1 MTAPALPLAPYRIPD
16 GTGLGHAHLR
26 VSDLDRSIEFYC
38 GVLGFTLVGRY
49 LDSAAFVSAG
59 DYHHHIG
66 LNTWESKGASAPP
79 PRHTGLY
86 HLGIRY
92 PTRSDL
98 ANAARRVVQAGIPL
112 TGASDHGIS
121 VSVYLTDPDGI
132 GLELTWDRPS
142 AEWPRTPQG
151 IPELQTSDP
160 FDLDAFLE
168 EEGG

>member
-1 MTAPALPLAPYRIPD
+1 
-16 GTGLGHAHLR
+16 
-26 VSDLDRSIEFYC
+26 
-38 GVLGFTLVGRY
+38 VLGFEIMQRMG
-49 LDSAAFVSAG
+49 DSAAFISAG
-59 DYHHHIG
+59 GYHHHIG
-66 LNTWESKGASAPP
+66 LNTWESKGASPPP

-92 PTRSDL
+92 PTRPDL
-98 ANAARRVVQAGIPL
+98 ASAVRRVVHAGISL
-112 TGASDHGIS
+112 AGASDHGIS

-142 AEWPRTPQG
+142 AEWPRTPLG
-151 IPELQTSDP
+151 VPELQTSEP